1 MMQKYQTLEINLFTK
16 SIVCNSI
23 KSKSLVDES
32 AISKFINNSDLDRKL
47 ATLATKAELKDEQDK
62 IIKFQAFNSS
72 YFRGKSHFE
81 EDGTKII

>member
-1 MMQKYQTLEINLFTK
+1 MQKYQTLEINLLTK
-16 SIVCNSI
+16 SIDYNSI
-23 KSKSLVDES
+23 TSKSLVDKS
-32 AISKFINNSDLDRKL
+32 AISEFINNSDLDRKL

-62 IIKFQAFNSS
+62 IIKFQAFDSS

>member
-1 MMQKYQTLEINLFTK
+1 MMQKYQTLEINLLTK
-16 SIVCNSI
+16 SIDYNSI
-23 KSKSLVDES
+23 TSKSLVDKS
-32 AISKFINNSDLDRKL
+32 AISEFINNSDLDRKL

>member
-1 MMQKYQTLEINLFTK
+1 MQKYQTLEINLLTK
-16 SIVCNSI
+16 SIDYNSI
-23 KSKSLVDES
+23 TSKSLVDKS
-32 AISKFINNSDLDRKL
+32 AISEFINNSDLDRKL

>member
-1 MMQKYQTLEINLFTK
+1 MMQKYQTLEINLLTK
-16 SIVCNSI
+16 SIDYNSI
-23 KSKSLVDES
+23 TSKSLVDKS
-32 AISKFINNSDLDRKL
+32 AISEFINNSDLDRKL

-62 IIKFQAFNSS
+62 IIKFQAFDSS

>member
-16 SIVCNSI
+16 SIVYNSI

-32 AISKFINNSDLDRKL
+32 AISEFINNSDLDRKL

-62 IIKFQAFNSS
+62 IIRFQAFNSS

>member
-1 MMQKYQTLEINLFTK
+1 MMQKYQTLEINLLTK
-16 SIVCNSI
+16 SIDYNSI
-23 KSKSLVDES
+23 TSKSLVDKS
-32 AISKFINNSDLDRKL
+32 ISEFINNSDLDRKL

-62 IIKFQAFNSS
+62 IIKFQAFDSS

>member
-1 MMQKYQTLEINLFTK
+1 MMQKYQTLQINLLTK
-16 SIVCNSI
+16 SIDYNSI
-23 KSKSLVDES
+23 TSKILVDKS
-32 AISKFINNSDLDRKL
+32 AISEFINNSDLDRKL

-62 IIKFQAFNSS
+62 IIKFQAFDSS

>member
-1 MMQKYQTLEINLFTK
+1 MMQKYQTLEINLLTK
-16 SIVCNSI
+16 SIDYNSMT
-23 KSKSLVDES
+23 SKSLVDKS
-32 AISKFINNSDLDRKL
+32 AISEFINNSDLDRKL

-62 IIKFQAFNSS
+62 IIKFQAFDSS

>member
-1 MMQKYQTLEINLFTK
+1 MMQKYQTLEINLLAK
-16 SIVCNSI
+16 SIDYNSI
-23 KSKSLVDES
+23 TSKSLVDKS
-32 AISKFINNSDLDRKL
+32 AISEFINNSDLDRKL

-62 IIKFQAFNSS
+62 IIKFQAFDSS

>member
-1 MMQKYQTLEINLFTK
+1 MMQKYQTLQINLLTK
-16 SIVCNSI
+16 SIDYNSI
-23 KSKSLVDES
+23 TSKILVDKS
-32 AISKFINNSDLDRKL
+32 AISEFINNSDLDRKL